1 MARTKDTQL
10 RAIYEKFNKIR
21 DIKKEISSLTEE
33 MSPREKRQ
41 LDSSFRAINTNIDY
55 IKKEVK
61 IISKLLMKQ
70 GLKKSADEIQ
80 SSFKKH
86 IVEFGLDV
94 KNVASQH
101 IEEAF
106 PPSSLGS
113 STYSNP
119 EAMKHSI
126 DSVNKV
132 SKLIGQA
139 QNKAISI
146 FTSDMKQGK
155 YDRID
160 LSRSIHKGNIR
171 DASKSKREVLMNLFY
186 DLKDRFVKYG
196 RRKK

>member
-1 MARTKDTQL
+1 MVKLKDILTEQDNT
-10 RAIYEKFNKIR
+10 IG
-21 DIKKEISSLTEE
+21 KKEWSKV
-33 MSPREKRQ
+33 EKTITRGMDMVFDKGVKYLRDYERSNLPPKEKQ
-41 LDSSFRAINTNIDY
+41 MLSDFWDDYMLLKNRFQKINKHLAT
-55 IKKEVK
+55 K
-61 IISKLLMKQ
+61 
-70 GLKKSADEIQ
+70 GFLK
-80 SSFKKH
+80 
-86 IVEFGLDV
+86 
-94 KNVASQH
+94 
-101 IEEAF
+101 EAF

-113 STYSNP
+113 STYSNK
-119 EAMKHSI
+119 EAMRHSI
-126 DSVNKV
+126 DSVNKAA
-132 SKLIGQA
+132 KLIGQA